1 MKKITFY
8 YGPKSDFI
16 NIIQKTPTFSTVSK
30 LAIQSDKKMREHVF
44 KIQGRNGN
52 KPEAAESKIKIET
65 VVAFSEQYASL
76 SDSAVQSFSSF
87 IGMYDIDK
95 LYLQNPPMQIL
106 AQFSASECPIEIIKY
121 HCRSVDEDVIRAVNA
136 EYENNIIGQEK
147 ALHSLLVSL
156 YPLCSAARTKPVV
169 LLFYGPTGVGKSETA
184 QFLSRIMGQKLF
196 RRQFS
201 MFHSSEFASY
211 LFGGR
216 HTQSSLAKD
225 LMERE
230 SNVILFDEFDKPSPV
245 FHSAFYQLF
254 DEGVYEDRNYHAD
267 AERAVIICTS
277 NYASAAEA
285 KEKLGAPLFARFDA
299 VIEFSPLSDES
310 MMKVMVKEC
319 SKVIDGLDPLTQ
331 AAVSEK
337 DVITSIAPRIGEAG
351 NVRRLNKMVRDA
363 VSEILLDK
371 MLK

>member
-16 NIIQKTPTFSTVSK
+16 NIIRKTQAFSTVSE
-30 LAIQSDKKMREHVF
+30 LAIQSDKKMREHIF
-44 KIQGRNGN
+44 KIQGRSGN
-52 KPEAAESKIKIET
+52 KPEAAEAKIRIET

-76 SDSAVQSFSSF
+76 SDSAVQSFASF
-87 IGMYDIDK
+87 IGMYDIDE
-95 LYLQNPPMQIL
+95 LYLQNPPMQICS
-106 AQFSASECPIEIIKY
+106 QFTAVSCPIDIVKY
-121 HCRSVDEDVIRAVNA
+121 EYNSVDECTIRTVNT
-136 EYENNIIGQEK
+136 EYGNSIIGQEK
-147 ALHSLLVSL
+147 ALRKLLVSL
-156 YPLCSAARTKPVV
+156 YPLCSAARTKPAV

-184 QFLSRIMGQKLF
+184 QFLSRTMGQKLF

-201 MFHSSEFASY
+201 MFHSGEFASY
-211 LFGGR
+211 IFGGR

-254 DEGVYEDRNYHAD
+254 DEGVYEDRNYR
-267 AERAVIICTS
+267 AEAARAVIICTS
-277 NYASAAEA
+277 NYASADEA
-285 KEKLGAPLFARFDA
+285 REKLGAALFARFDS

-310 MMKVMVKEC
+310 MMKVMQKEC
-319 SKVIDGLDPLTQ
+319 NKVIESLNSQTRES
-331 AAVSEK
+331 VSAK
-337 DVITSIAPRIGEAG
+337 DVIASLVPRIGEAG
-351 NVRRLNKMVRDA
+351 NVRRLNSMIRDA
-363 VSEILLDK
+363 VSEIMLNE